1 MCRAPRSE
9 GIPVSTPTT
18 APRSVRRSPRLALH
32 TQSRQRI
39 DDSIDDRGLAA
50 VSFDRSRFCVKRVSY
65 ADLRSEDPCL
75 RAVDAMNQEFLEHT
89 GENSSALS
97 QSIAIPS
104 KSTRWS
110 SAFVAAV
117 PRGAPGGC
125 ARARDGLVGAR
136 PDDWDRLRPRC
147 RRLNFWCVDARHP
160 SRRDVPALESISM
173 VEAPEGT
180 LGEHSPR
187 HRRVVRRSGVMASN
201 IEATA
206 TRSPSW
212 EDGWARGSS

>member
-1 MCRAPRSE
+1 MSVERVQDMCRAPRSE

-32 TQSRQRI
+32 TQSRQRM

-75 RAVDAMNQEFLEHT
+75 RAVDAMNQELLEHT

-117 PRGAPGGC
+117 PRVAPGGC
-125 ARARDGLVGAR
+125 GRAHDGLVGAR
-136 PDDWDRLRPRC
+136 PDDWDRPRPRC

-160 SRRDVPALESISM
+160 SRRDVPALESISI
-173 VEAPEGT
+173 G
-180 LGEHSPR
+180 
-187 HRRVVRRSGVMASN
+187 RSA
-201 IEATA
+201 
-206 TRSPSW
+206 
-212 EDGWARGSS
+212 